1 MGRGSSAAARLGG
14 SLGRRSSSPPC
25 AARTRPAG
33 AAEAHR
39 HRRAHAP
46 QRPGPTRGRA
56 GGERGSVLEGLGWRG
71 GTMWAL
77 CWEETAGNEVGAA
90 PPRPVPP
97 LTAPPHPASRQAP
110 RPAPRRQP
118 HPAGGLSC
126 PHPGHRPSSSAVSAR
141 GDGILPR
148 EEGPRRS
155 LWFRA
160 APTPSRS
167 SCPPRA
173 SPSRPRSY
181 AHDGSAPLGSAGAAG
196 LPVPGELRRLCGR
209 GEPRAPPRPLTER
222 RPCGPGARVL
232 AGPGL
237 PAAAGPERQRG
248 FSGTAPPPPPP
259 PPGTAHSPRA
269 EGGPSPRRRR

>member
-1 MGRGSSAAARLGG
+1 MGRRSSAAGRLGG

-56 GGERGSVLEGLGWRG
+56 GERGSVLAGLSWRG

-77 CWEETAGNEVGAA
+77 CWEETPGTELGAA

-97 LTAPPHPASRQAP
+97 CTAPPHPASRPAP
-110 RPAPRRQP
+110 RPAPRHQP
-118 HPAGGLSC
+118 HPAGSLSC
-126 PHPGHRPSSSAVSAR
+126 PHPGHRPSSSAVSAL
-141 GDGILPR
+141 GGGILPR

-160 APTPSRS
+160 APTPSRGS
-167 SCPPRA
+167 RPPRA
-173 SPSRPRSY
+173 SSSGPRSY
-181 AHDGSAPLGSAGAAG
+181 LRDGSAPLGSAGAAG
-196 LPVPGELRRLCGR
+196 LPVPGKLRRLCGR

-237 PAAAGPERQRG
+237 PVAAGPERQRG
-248 FSGTAPPPPPP
+248 CSGTAPPTPPPL
-259 PPGTAHSPRA
+259 PGTAHSRRA
-269 EGGPSPRRRR
+269 EGRPSPRRRR